1 MNDYLDQVKRNAS
14 CIYVDS
20 QRFCHAYSMRDC
32 EFLKEKELSC
42 VTKKMHLFRGK
53 AIRNQIYFTD
63 ILKSNVVIF
72 LVYYQHSVQGRL
84 DVK

>member
-1 MNDYLDQVKRNAS
+1 MLTVS
-14 CIYVDS
+14 V
-20 QRFCHAYSMRDC
+20 FCHAYSMRDC